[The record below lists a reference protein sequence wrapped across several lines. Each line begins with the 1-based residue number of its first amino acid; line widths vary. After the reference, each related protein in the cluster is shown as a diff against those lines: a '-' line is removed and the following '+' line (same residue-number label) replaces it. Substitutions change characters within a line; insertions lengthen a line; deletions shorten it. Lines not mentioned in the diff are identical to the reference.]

1 MISTVK
7 SLTVKRDFEQFYIE
21 YDSKLQKTIGAVI
34 NTNVTVRKYRTY
46 LYLSHKQTSF
56 KKNILSKLKL
66 RVHDVHKDY

>member
-46 LYLSHKQTSF
+46 LYLRHKQISF
-56 KKNILSKLKL
+56 KKTFYLNLNY
-66 RVHDVHKDY
+66 VFHDVHKDY